1 MKHTGHA
8 VVIGFLIL
16 SAMPILGDTLTLKNG
31 ELVIGTFEGGST
43 QMIHFRTRDGDLRSI
58 DIGKIQQIQFGTEPA
73 VVNSS
78 LKDSATSQ
86 AYLIP
91 SGSRV
96 VIRTVD
102 AISSEKQKV
111 GEEFHAALDEPII
124 LDGVEIVP
132 RAAEVRGRITDV
144 SEAARVAGSPDLS
157 LELTQLT
164 VNNIHYAISTTEYSD
179 ASGNRAGVP
188 LARAGVGAAVGAPVG
203 AITAGGGKEVAVAA
217 GAGAGAA
224 TPVEILTKGEKILVP
239 SGTRLIF
246 TLRTPLAIAR
256 K

>member
-1 MKHTGHA
+1 MKRISQA

-16 SAMPILGDTLTLKNG
+16 SAIPILGDILTLKNG

-43 QMIHFRTRDGDLRSI
+43 QMIQFRTRDGDLRSI
-58 DIGKIQQIQFGTEPA
+58 EIGKVQRIQFGNEPGE
-73 VVNSS
+73 SS
-78 LKDSATSQ
+78 Q
-86 AYLIP
+86 PYLIP
-91 SGSRV
+91 SGSRI
-96 VIRTVD
+96 VIRTSD
-102 AISSEKQKV
+102 AINSEKQKV

-144 SEAARVAGSPDLS
+144 GESTRIAGAAELS

-164 VNNIHYAISTTEYSD
+164 VKGLQYAISTTEYSD
-179 ASGNRAGVP
+179 TSGRAGEPVV
-188 LARAGVGAAVGAPVG
+188 RSGVGAGVGAPVG
-203 AITAGGGKEVAVAA
+203 AITAGGGKEVVVAA
-217 GAGAGAA
+217 GAGAAAA
-224 TPVEILTKGEKILVP
+224 TPVQLVTKGEKIFVP
-239 SGTRLIF
+239 MGTRLIF